1 MKLSKETKMKTI
13 YLAGGCFWGVEA
25 YFKLV
30 EGVLSTEVGYIDGP
44 GETTYEAVCSGSG
57 HAEAVKIEYEE
68 SSLSLKTLFEHFFNI
83 IDPTSL
89 NKQGPD
95 RGIQYRSGIYTT
107 SQDQYVTAK
116 NMLLELQKSYKN
128 PIVVELKEV
137 NNFILAEDYHQDYL
151 EKRPFGYC
159 HIDLESVKNV
169 K

>member
-1 MKLSKETKMKTI
+1 MKTI

-30 EGVLSTEVGYIDGP
+30 KGVLQTDVGYIDGP
-44 GETTYEAVCSGSG
+44 GETNYEAVCSGSG
-57 HAEAVKIEYEE
+57 HAEAVKIEYDE
-68 SSLSLKTLFEHFFNI
+68 SVLSLTLLFEHFFNI

-89 NKQGPD
+89 NRQGPD

-107 SQDQYVTAK
+107 TDDQHDVAQK
-116 NMLLELQKSYKN
+116 MLLELQKSYKD
-128 PIVVELKEV
+128 PIVVELKDASHFV
-137 NNFILAEDYHQDYL
+137 LAEDYHQDYL

-159 HIDLESVKNV
+159 HIDLDSVKNV